1 MRQTSNNSN
10 TIQTPNYFVRE
21 DRDGNPRLTRCSPPG
36 GYSTVTGAKK
46 AEIKEIQDQ
55 IHFCLET
62 ITGLF
67 NDIGEAKEQQGR
79 VRLYCEINGF
89 MNDIEEAK
97 KREEKVKRLKL

>member
-1 MRQTSNNSN
+1 MSKVYNSHTRTTN
-10 TIQTPNYFVRE
+10 TNYFVRV

-97 KREEKVKRLKL
+97 KREEKIKRLKL